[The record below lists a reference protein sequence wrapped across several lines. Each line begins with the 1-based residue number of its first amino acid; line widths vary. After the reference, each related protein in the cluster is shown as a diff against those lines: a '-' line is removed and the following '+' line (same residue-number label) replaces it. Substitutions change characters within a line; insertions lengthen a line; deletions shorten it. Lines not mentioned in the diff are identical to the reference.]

1 MKVKKYFKYINQE
14 VEYEAIEYN
23 NYIHYLKTDIYFGF
37 MGALINNNHEAE
49 IEARDKL
56 IALYEKQII
65 PNLIKIIKENL

>member
-1 MKVKKYFKYINQE
+1 MKITGKFLDTT

-23 NYIHYLKTDIYFGF
+23 NYIHYLGTEVYFGF

-65 PNLIKIIKENL
+65 PNLIKIIEENL